1 MLKLRSLLILLG
13 QIFIELVVIPHYK
26 LHDRLF
32 SRTTIHFLNIL
43 YSIFN
48 CFIFLRKFP
57 KIITIIIISADYLLG
72 KFLISQ
78 FYDTGCKYFDAT
90 HSLFIILICLISFG
104 LFSSNKDFKQFD
116 KHSFVKSFNL
126 TCSNFLF
133 VYKIFYF
140 YKHFHLKH
148 GNIIEFNI
156 DLELIRI
163 IFTDYLANS
172 LRIIM
177 MNICYFFFNPK
188 KKLRNAK
195 KFFGF
200 LYQKFLLMFLANFIF
215 YSIYSFRLARTI
227 FEITLDKI
235 PQPHNL
241 IFYNLISIDLDKR
254 FRMILYILNWLF

>member
-1 MLKLRSLLILLG
+1 MRSFIILLG
-13 QIFIELVVIPHYK
+13 QILIELLVIPHYK

-48 CFIFLRKFP
+48 CFIFLRKFS
-57 KIITIIIISADYLLG
+57 KLLSIVIICSDYLLG

-90 HSLFIILICLISFG
+90 HSLFIIFICIISFVF
-104 LFSSNKDFKQFD
+104 FSSKKDYKQFD
-116 KHSFVKSFNL
+116 KHSFVKNFNL
-126 TCSNFLF
+126 SCSNFLF

-156 DLELIRI
+156 NLELLRT

-172 LRIIM
+172 LRMIII
-177 MNICYFFFNPK
+177 NICYFFFNPK
-188 KKLRNAK
+188 KKLRNSN
-195 KFFGF
+195 KFFAF
-200 LYQKFLLMFLANFIF
+200 LLKKFLLMFLANFVF

-227 FEITLDKI
+227 FEIAQETI

-241 IFYNLISIDLDKR
+241 IFYNLINLDLDKR
-254 FRMILYILNWLF
+254 FRMILYVLNWLF

>member
-1 MLKLRSLLILLG
+1 MRFLIILLG

-26 LHDRLF
+26 LHDKLF

-48 CFIFLRKFP
+48 CFIFLRKFS
-57 KIITIIIISADYLLG
+57 KILTIIIISADYLLG

-78 FYDTGCKYFDAT
+78 FYDTGCRYFDAT
-90 HSLFIILICLISFG
+90 HSLFIIFICLVSFG
-104 LFSSNKDFKQFD
+104 LFSSNKDYKQFD
-116 KHSFVKSFNL
+116 KNSFVKSFNL
-126 TCSNFLF
+126 ICSNFLF

-156 DLELIRI
+156 DLNLIRT

-188 KKLRNAK
+188 KKLRNSH
-195 KFFGF
+195 KFFSF
-200 LYQKFLLMFLANFIF
+200 IFKKFLLMFIANFIF

-241 IFYNLISIDLDKR
+241 ILYNLISIDLDKR

>member
-1 MLKLRSLLILLG
+1 MRFLIILLG
-13 QIFIELVVIPHYK
+13 QIFIELAVIPHYK

-32 SRTTIHFLNIL
+32 SRTTIHFVSIL

-57 KIITIIIISADYLLG
+57 KSLSILIICADYLLG

-104 LFSSNKDFKQFD
+104 LFSSNKDYKQFD
-116 KHSFVKSFNL
+116 KNAFVKAFNL
-126 TCSNFLF
+126 SCSNFLF

-156 DLELIRI
+156 DLNLLRT

-172 LRIIM
+172 LRTIIV
-177 MNICYFFFNPK
+177 NVCYFFFNPK
-188 KKLRNAK
+188 KKLRSAK
-195 KFFGF
+195 KFFALLF
-200 LYQKFLLMFLANFIF
+200 KKFLLMFLANFVF

-227 FEITLDKI
+227 FEITLETI

-241 IFYNLISIDLDKR
+241 IFYNLIDLDLDKR